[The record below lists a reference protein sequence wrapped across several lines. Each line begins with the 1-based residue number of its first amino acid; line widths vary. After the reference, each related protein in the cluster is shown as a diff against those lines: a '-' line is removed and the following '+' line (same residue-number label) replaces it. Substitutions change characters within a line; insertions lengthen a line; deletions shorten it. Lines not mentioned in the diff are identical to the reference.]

1 MALQPKIVACGK
13 GMTVLSLAMRF
24 IVGPAVMAGTS
35 AAIGIRGVPLQV
47 AIVQVF
53 NLHLNFE
60 VNSFQF
66 DPILQNEAYI
76 YKCIKLS
83 L

>member
-13 GMTVLSLAMRF
+13 CMAVVSMAVRF
-24 IVGPAVMAGTS
+24 LVGPAVMAGTS

-53 NLHLNFE
+53 L
-60 VNSFQF
+60 
-66 DPILQNEAYI
+66 I
-76 YKCIKLS
+76 CI
-83 L
+83 